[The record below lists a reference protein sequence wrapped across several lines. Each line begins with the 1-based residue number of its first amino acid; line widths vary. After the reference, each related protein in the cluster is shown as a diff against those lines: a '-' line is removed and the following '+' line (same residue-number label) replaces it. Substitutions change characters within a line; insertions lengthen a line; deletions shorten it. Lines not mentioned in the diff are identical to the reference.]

1 MWRTVEDA
9 RTIETDM
16 GPYLIS
22 AFFVFIGLA
31 YVIFGRI
38 SSLAY
43 AARPF
48 DPKDPPKS
56 QARYFWK
63 VYREL
68 YPESLLPQACT
79 ACAVIAVMI
88 LVAAPFAFSN

>member
-1 MWRTVEDA
+1 
-9 RTIETDM
+9 M
-16 GPYLIS
+16 GPYLI
-22 AFFVFIGLA
+22 AGFFVFVGIA
-31 YVIFGRI
+31 YMIFGKI
-38 SSLAY
+38 SSEAY

-48 DPKDPPKS
+48 DEKNPPRS

-68 YPESLLPQACT
+68 YPKSFLAEACA

-88 LVAAPFAFSN
+88 LVAAPFTFLR